1 MIKTQFT
8 LYVENK
14 PGALA
19 TITRRL
25 ASQKIN
31 IDGISV
37 SESTDV
43 GLVQVVVDRA
53 DVTRKILSKLR
64 IPFTVQD
71 VALLTLRNKPGA
83 LSEVVSRLAAARVN
97 VNYVYATGCTC
108 TSGHCGCYAIISAPD
123 LRAVEKAWKSVSR
136 RR

>member
-19 TITRRL
+19 AITGKL
-25 ASQKIN
+25 AAKKIN

-43 GLVQVVVDRA
+43 GLVQVVVDHA
-53 DVTRKILSKLR
+53 DAMRKVLSG
-64 IPFTVQD
+64 IGVPFTVQD

-83 LSEVVSRLAAARVN
+83 LSDVVSKLAAARVN

-108 TSGHCGCYAIISAPD
+108 ANDHCGCYAIISAPD
-123 LRAVEKAWKSVSR
+123 LQAVEKAWKTVNNR
-136 RR
+136 